1 MTTTWISE
9 DGEPVSKKISIFGWV
24 LLFSRGSAIIFI
36 IVFGLLLKFL
46 LRVFEKPLFGD
57 MRPVSPQI
65 TVMVSK
71 ISLWLLS
78 IPVIRFGAPLKQPG
92 AFVANHSSW
101 LDIFA
106 LNSGQSL
113 YFVSKSEVASWP
125 GIGFLAKVTGT
136 LFIRRESKEAVAQKK
151 LFGQRIK
158 MGHRLL
164 FFPEGTST
172 DGMRVLPF
180 KSALFQAFF
189 DSGLNSPC
197 YIQPVTVTYFAP
209 KNEDPRF
216 YGWWGEMSFA
226 LHLLKTIASR
236 RQGSIEVR
244 YHEPLLVSNF
254 AKRKELAAAAE
265 KIVRS
270 AHIFAVSNPK
280 NQASN

>member
-9 DGEPVSKKISIFGWV
+9 DGEPIDKKISIFGWMRV
-24 LLFSRGSAIIFI
+24 FSRGSAIIFI
-36 IVFGLLLKFL
+36 ILFGLILKFV
-46 LRVFEKPLFGD
+46 LRLFEKPLFGD
-57 MRPVSPQI
+57 RRPVTPYI
-65 TVMVSK
+65 TVLVSK

-78 IPVIRFGAPLKQPG
+78 IPVTRFGAPLLQPG
-92 AFVANHSSW
+92 AFVANHTSW

-113 YFVSKSEVASWP
+113 YFVSKSEVSKWP
-125 GIGFLAKVTGT
+125 GIGLLAKATGT
-136 LFIRRESKEAVAQKK
+136 LFIRRESKEAVTQKK

-216 YGWWGEMSFA
+216 YGWWGDMS
-226 LHLLKTIASR
+226 LSLI
-236 RQGSIEVR
+236 
-244 YHEPLLVSNF
+244 
-254 AKRKELAAAAE
+254 
-265 KIVRS
+265 
-270 AHIFAVSNPK
+270 HI
-280 NQASN
+280 

>member
-9 DGEPVSKKISIFGWV
+9 DGEPVSKKISIFGWAV
-24 LLFSRGSAIIFI
+24 LLSRGSTIIFTI
-36 IVFGLLLKFL
+36 LFGLILKFL
-46 LRVFEKPLFGD
+46 LRLFERPLFGD
-57 MRPVSPQI
+57 RRPVSPVI
-65 TVMVSK
+65 TVLVSK
-71 ISLWLLS
+71 VSLWLLA
-78 IPVIRFGAPLKQPG
+78 IPVTRFGAPLKQPG
-92 AFVANHSSW
+92 AIVANHSSW

-125 GIGFLAKVTGT
+125 GIGLLAKVTGT

-189 DSGLNSPC
+189 DSGLNSLC

-209 KNEDPRF
+209 QNEDPRF

-226 LHLLKTIASR
+226 VHLLKTIASR

-244 YHEPLLVSNF
+244 YHDPLLVSNF
-254 AKRKELAAAAE
+254 ATRKELAAAAE

-270 AHIFAVSNPK
+270 AHVFALSNLK

>member
-9 DGEPVSKKISIFGWV
+9 EGEPIDKKISIFGWMRV
-24 LLFSRGSAIIFI
+24 FSRGSAIIFI
-36 IVFGLLLKFL
+36 ILFGLILKFV
-46 LRVFEKPLFGD
+46 LRLFEKPLFGD
-57 MRPVSPQI
+57 RRPVTPCI
-65 TVMVSK
+65 TVLVSK

-78 IPVIRFGAPLKQPG
+78 IPVTRFGAPLLQPG
-92 AFVANHSSW
+92 AFVANHTSW

-113 YFVSKSEVASWP
+113 YFVSKSEVSKWP
-125 GIGFLAKVTGT
+125 VIGLLAKSTGT
-136 LFIRRESKEAVAQKK
+136 LFIRRESKEAVTQKK

-189 DSGLNSPC
+189 DSGSNSPC

-216 YGWWGEMSFA
+216 YGWWGDMSFA
-226 LHLLKTIASR
+226 VHLLKTIASR

-270 AHIFAVSNPK
+270 SHIFAVSNLK
-280 NQASN
+280 NQASD

>member
-9 DGEPVSKKISIFGWV
+9 DGEPVSKKISIFGWA
-24 LLFSRGSAIIFI
+24 LLLSRGSAIIFI

-136 LFIRRESKEAVAQKK
+136 LFIRRESKEAVARKNY
-151 LFGQRIK
+151 
-158 MGHRLL
+158 
-164 FFPEGTST
+164 
-172 DGMRVLPF
+172 
-180 KSALFQAFF
+180 
-189 DSGLNSPC
+189 SG
-197 YIQPVTVTYFAP
+197 
-209 KNEDPRF
+209 
-216 YGWWGEMSFA
+216 
-226 LHLLKTIASR
+226 
-236 RQGSIEVR
+236 
-244 YHEPLLVSNF
+244 
-254 AKRKELAAAAE
+254 KE
-265 KIVRS
+265 
-270 AHIFAVSNPK
+270 
-280 NQASN
+280 